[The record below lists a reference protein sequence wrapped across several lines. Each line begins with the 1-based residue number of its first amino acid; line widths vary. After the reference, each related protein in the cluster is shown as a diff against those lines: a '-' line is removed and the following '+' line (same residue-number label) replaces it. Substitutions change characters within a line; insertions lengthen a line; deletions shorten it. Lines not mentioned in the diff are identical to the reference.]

1 MYRTLTLSYIIIHFK
16 IHFNPRLFT
25 EHKSY
30 LQHKKFSKIFG
41 QKFFLLQNMFYNFS
55 LTLKSI
61 PKKFSKIFF
70 RPLENCHL
78 YKMSLLVFKCLKLEI
93 AKVLFQLLLLL
104 YSSLLLKMNSH
115 FNLDFSKLLHFWFT
129 YPPMLVHNSLTTQRF
144 NSST

>member
-41 QKFFLLQNMFYNFS
+41 QKIFLLQNMFYNFS

-70 RPLENCHL
+70 WPLENCHL
-78 YKMSLLVFKCLKLEI
+78 
-93 AKVLFQLLLLL
+93 
-104 YSSLLLKMNSH
+104 
-115 FNLDFSKLLHFWFT
+115 
-129 YPPMLVHNSLTTQRF
+129 
-144 NSST
+144 

>member
-1 MYRTLTLSYIIIHFK
+1 MYRTLTLSYIIIHSK

-70 RPLENCHL
+70 RPLEKL
-78 YKMSLLVFKCLKLEI
+78 SLVQN
-93 AKVLFQLLLLL
+93 VT
-104 YSSLLLKMNSH
+104 SS
-115 FNLDFSKLLHFWFT
+115 F
-129 YPPMLVHNSLTTQRF
+129 PMFET
-144 NSST
+144 

>member
-41 QKFFLLQNMFYNFS
+41 QKFFLYKTCSTTFLEPSKAFPENF
-55 LTLKSI
+55 
-61 PKKFSKIFF
+61 PKFSFDLLK
-70 RPLENCHL
+70 NCHL
-78 YKMSLLVFKCLKLEI
+78 CKMSLLVFQCLKLEI
-93 AKVLFQLLLLL
+93 ANVFFQLLLLL
-104 YSSLLLKMNSH
+104 FSSLLLKVNSH

-129 YPPMLVHNSLTTQRF
+129 YPPMLVHNSLTTPRF